1 MAEFLTRLLSSGP
14 FIPHGHC
21 YLWNTGLVWLHLL
34 SDTLIALAYFS
45 IPLTLLYFV
54 KNRKDLPFSKIFLL
68 FSAFI
73 IACGLTHLME
83 VWTLWHPT
91 YWLSGAM
98 KAVTAV
104 ISLFTAVTIIPL
116 VPLALALPNPDQM
129 KTANKELK
137 IQIAERQRAET
148 ALRSAYDDLEY
159 RILERT
165 TELAQVNEG
174 LKAEVAE
181 RQRTEA
187 MLQETTVL
195 QRAIL
200 DSANYTIISTALDG
214 TIHTFNKAAQEWLGY
229 TAAEVINQVT
239 PALIH
244 DPEEVALGAQALS
257 KELGVLI
264 EPGFEVFVVKARRG
278 EPVEREWSYIRK
290 DGSRFPVELSV
301 TALRDSSNNITGF
314 LGIGN
319 NITDRKRALAS
330 LRESEER
337 LQALIDNAGSM
348 IYIKN
353 PQGQYLLINHQYE
366 TLFHLEKE
374 AVKGKTDH
382 DIFPKAIADTFRA
395 NDLEVLA
402 AGALIKS
409 EEVAPQ
415 SDGLHTY
422 LSVKFPLFD
431 SEGKIYAVC
440 GISTDISDRK
450 TAEVHLRQQEAF
462 LKSIYDGTEQAIF
475 VVDISA
481 DGNLHY
487 TNFNPV
493 SEKYA
498 GVTNADIQ
506 GKTPEEAFGATLGSI
521 LRQNYERC
529 LQTGTSISY
538 EEQLDFDTNIIWT
551 LTTLV
556 PLRDDQGQIYR
567 IIGTATN
574 ISDRKTAE
582 LELQQQKQDLAR
594 SNDELQQFAYVAS
607 HDLQEPLRM
616 ITSYLELLERR
627 YKGQLDPKADQFIA
641 YAVDGAARMQILIND
656 LLKYSRVGSRRQSL
670 EQVDCEVV
678 LQNVLRNLQVA
689 IAEKKAVITHD
700 VLPQVNADITQ
711 LTQLFQNLIGNA
723 IKFHGEDPPKIH
735 IGIEQRNDKWLF
747 SVCDNGIG
755 IESQYV
761 DRIFVIFQRLHNR
774 TDYPGTGMGLAICKK
789 IVERHGGNLWVES
802 TPKQG
807 STFYFTL
814 PVLGTSAP

>member
-14 FIPHGHC
+14 FIPRGHC

-54 KNRKDLPFSKIFLL
+54 KNRKDLPFAKIFLL

-104 ISLFTAVTIIPL
+104 ISLFTAATIIPL
-116 VPLALALPNPDQM
+116 VPLALALPNPGQM

-214 TIHTFNKAAQEWLGY
+214 TIRTFNKAAQEWLGY
-229 TAAEVINQVT
+229 TEAEVVNQVT

-244 DPEEVALGAQALS
+244 DPEEVVLGAQALS

-264 EPGFEVFVVKARRG
+264 EPGFEVFVAKARRG
-278 EPVEREWSYIRK
+278 EPIEREWTYIRK
-290 DGSRFPVELSV
+290 DGSRFPVELSI

-319 NITDRKRALAS
+319 DITDRKRALTS

-337 LQALIDNAGSM
+337 LQALINNAGSV

-366 TLFHLEKE
+366 TLFHLEQE

-402 AGALIKS
+402 AGVPIES

-475 VVDISA
+475 VVDISE
-481 DGNLHY
+481 DGELRY

-498 GVTNADIQ
+498 GVTNAYIQ
-506 GKTPEEAFGATLGSI
+506 GKTPEEAFGDVLGPI
-521 LRQNYERC
+521 FCQNYERC
-529 LQTGTSISY
+529 LQAGTSISY
-538 EEQLDFDTNIIWT
+538 EEQLNFEEHIIWT

-656 LLKYSRVGSRRQSL
+656 LLQYSRVGSRGQLL

-689 IAEKKAVITHD
+689 IAENKAIITHD
-700 VLPQVNADITQ
+700 SLPQVNADLTQ
-711 LTQLFQNLIGNA
+711 LTQVFQNLIGNA

-735 IGIEQRNDKWLF
+735 IGIVERNDKWLF

-761 DRIFVIFQRLHNR
+761 DRIFVIFQRLHSR

-789 IVERHGGNLWVES
+789 IVERHGGTLWVES
-802 TPKQG
+802 TPHKG

-814 PVLGTSAP
+814 PVLGVGAS

>member
-481 DGNLHY
+481 DGDLHY

-656 LLKYSRVGSRRQSL
+656 LLKYSRVGSRGQSL

>member
-54 KNRKDLPFSKIFLL
+54 KNRKDLPFAKIFLL

-83 VWTLWHPT
+83 VWTLWYPT

-181 RQRTEA
+181 RQRAEA

-264 EPGFEVFVVKARRG
+264 EPGFEVFVAKARRG

-290 DGSRFPVELSV
+290 DGSRFPVELSI

-319 NITDRKRALAS
+319 DITDRKRALAS

-337 LQALIDNAGSM
+337 LQALINNAGSV

-395 NDLEVLA
+395 NDLEVIA
-402 AGALIKS
+402 TGALIES

-475 VVDISA
+475 VVDISE
-481 DGNLHY
+481 DGELRY
-487 TNFNPV
+487 ANFNPV

-498 GVTNADIQ
+498 GVTNAYIQ

-529 LQTGTSISY
+529 LQTGISISY
-538 EEQLDFDTNIIWT
+538 EEQLNFDANIIWT

-567 IIGTATN
+567 MIGTATD

-641 YAVDGAARMQILIND
+641 YAVDGATRMQILIND
-656 LLKYSRVGSRRQSL
+656 LLKYSRVGSRGQLL

-689 IAEKKAVITHD
+689 IAEHKAVITHD

-723 IKFHGEDPPKIH
+723 IKFHGEDPPNIH
-735 IGIEQRNDKWLF
+735 MGIEQRNDKWLF

-789 IVERHGGNLWVES
+789 IVERHSGNLWVES

-814 PVLGTSAP
+814 PVLGASAP

>member
-54 KNRKDLPFSKIFLL
+54 KNRKDLPFAKIFLL

-83 VWTLWHPT
+83 IWTLWYPT

-137 IQIAERQRAET
+137 IQISERQRAET
-148 ALRSAYDDLEY
+148 ALR
-159 RILERT
+159 
-165 TELAQVNEG
+165 N
-174 LKAEVAE
+174 
-181 RQRTEA
+181 
-187 MLQETTVL
+187 
-195 QRAIL
+195 
-200 DSANYTIISTALDG
+200 
-214 TIHTFNKAAQEWLGY
+214 
-229 TAAEVINQVT
+229 
-239 PALIH
+239 
-244 DPEEVALGAQALS
+244 
-257 KELGVLI
+257 
-264 EPGFEVFVVKARRG
+264 
-278 EPVEREWSYIRK
+278 
-290 DGSRFPVELSV
+290 
-301 TALRDSSNNITGF
+301 SNNITGF

-319 NITDRKRALAS
+319 DITDRKRALTS

-337 LQALIDNAGSM
+337 LQALIDNAGSV

-353 PQGQYLLINHQYE
+353 PQGQYLLINRQYE
-366 TLFHLEKE
+366 TLFHLEKK
-374 AVKGKTDH
+374 AVQGKTDH

-395 NDLEVLA
+395 NDLKVIA
-402 AGALIKS
+402 AGAPIEL

-475 VVDISA
+475 VVDIA
-481 DGNLHY
+481 EDGELRY
-487 TNFNPV
+487 INFNPV

-498 GVTNADIQ
+498 GVTNAEIQ
-506 GKTPEEAFGATLGSI
+506 DKTPEEAFGVTLGSI

-538 EEQLDFDTNIIWT
+538 EEQLNFNANIIWT

-556 PLRDDQGQIYR
+556 PLRDTQGQIYR
-567 IIGTATN
+567 MIGTATD
-574 ISDRKTAE
+574 ISDLKTAE

-656 LLKYSRVGSRRQSL
+656 LLQYSRVGSRRQSL

-689 IAEKKAVITHD
+689 IAENKAVITHD

-723 IKFHGEDPPKIH
+723 IKFHGEDPSAIH

-789 IVERHGGNLWVES
+789 IVERHSGNLWVES

-814 PVLGTSAP
+814 PVLAVSAP

>member
-54 KNRKDLPFSKIFLL
+54 KNRKDLPFAKIFLL

-214 TIHTFNKAAQEWLGY
+214 TIRTFNKAAQEWLGY
-229 TAAEVINQVT
+229 TEAEVVNQVT

-244 DPEEVALGAQALS
+244 DPEEVVLGAQALS

-264 EPGFEVFVVKARRG
+264 EPGFEVFVAKARRG
-278 EPVEREWSYIRK
+278 EPIEREWTYIRK
-290 DGSRFPVELSV
+290 DGSRFPVELSI

-319 NITDRKRALAS
+319 DITDRKRALTS

-337 LQALIDNAGSM
+337 LQALINNAGSV

-353 PQGQYLLINHQYE
+353 PQGQYLLINRQYE
-366 TLFHLEKE
+366 TLFHLEQE

-402 AGALIKS
+402 AGVPIES

-475 VVDISA
+475 VVDISE
-481 DGNLHY
+481 DGELRY

-498 GVTNADIQ
+498 GVTNAYIQ
-506 GKTPEEAFGATLGSI
+506 GKTPEEAFGDVLGPI
-521 LRQNYERC
+521 FCQNYVRC
-529 LQTGTSISY
+529 LQAGTSISY
-538 EEQLDFDTNIIWT
+538 EEQLNFEEHIIWT

-656 LLKYSRVGSRRQSL
+656 LLQYSRVGSRGQLL

-689 IAEKKAVITHD
+689 IAENKAIITHD
-700 VLPQVNADITQ
+700 VLSQVNADITQ

-723 IKFHGEDPPKIH
+723 IKFHGEDLPKIH

-761 DRIFVIFQRLHNR
+761 DRIFVIFQRLHSR

-814 PVLGTSAP
+814 PVLGASAP